1 MMELEDTKENLHT
14 DPFDNLDD
22 LFEKV
27 TDYTETRLSL
37 FKLKATERA
46 SVIAS
51 EMAGGLIFFT
61 ILFLGVIVLN
71 IGLGFLLGDLLGK
84 VYYGFFVLAAFYI
97 IAGFIFKA
105 VCKKP
110 VINAIANLVIRKIL

>member
-1 MMELEDTKENLHT
+1 MELEDTKENLHT

-105 VCKKP
+105 VSKKS
-110 VINAIANLVIRKIL
+110 VIKTIANIVIRKIL

>member
-22 LFEKV
+22 LFEKA
-27 TDYTETRLSL
+27 TDYTETRISL
-37 FKLKATERA
+37 FKLKATQRA
-46 SVIAS
+46 SVIAGELAS
-51 EMAGGLIFFT
+51 GLIFFT
-61 ILFLGVIVLN
+61 ILLLGIIVLN

-84 VYYGFFVLAAFYI
+84 VYYGFFVLASFYI